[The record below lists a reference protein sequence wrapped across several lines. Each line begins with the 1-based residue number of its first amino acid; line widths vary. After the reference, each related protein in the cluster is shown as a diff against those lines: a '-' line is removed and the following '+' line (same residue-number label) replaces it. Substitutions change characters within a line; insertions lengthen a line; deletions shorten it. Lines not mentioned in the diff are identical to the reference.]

1 MTISYSIID
10 EHEMYIFLAGS
21 KSVFPM
27 VLTDSKAR
35 PIAEAKPHG
44 IMAKALSKTGWDPTP
59 NYEKSVE

>member
-1 MTISYSIID
+1 MNNPVTD
-10 EHEMYIFLAGS
+10 EHQKYIFLAGS

-35 PIAEAKPHG
+35 PVAEAKPHG
-44 IMAKALSKTGWDPTP
+44 IIAKALSKTGWDPTS

>member
-1 MTISYSIID
+1 MIMNSSIAD
-10 EHEMYIFLAGS
+10 KHQKYIFLAGS

-35 PIAEAKPHG
+35 PVAEAKPHG
-44 IMAKALSKTGWDPTP
+44 IAAKALSKTGWDFTS